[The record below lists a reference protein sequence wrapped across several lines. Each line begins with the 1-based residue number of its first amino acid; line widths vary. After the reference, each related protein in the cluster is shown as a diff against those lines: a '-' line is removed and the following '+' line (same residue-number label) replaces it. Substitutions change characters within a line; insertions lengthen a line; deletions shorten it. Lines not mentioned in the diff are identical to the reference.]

1 MKKKVVVIVSIIFVI
16 FTSWLLYSYLK
27 EYNNNV
33 HAQIG
38 KDKFRYTYWEAFSGN
53 KWDLFVNDRYV
64 SFVEPFEG
72 LSKKEMKEHLANEQL
87 IKCLFDEGN
96 IRIYGLPWVQY
107 GSKYKFIYTIDGE
120 KFYSYSDDIEEYK
133 EDPEI
138 KQRLDQLYGKYPKE
152 ELEKRE
158 QESWK

>member
-1 MKKKVVVIVSIIFVI
+1 MKKKIVIVISIVFIILGLWIVN
-16 FTSWLLYSYLK
+16 LYNK
-27 EYNNNV
+27 EYINNV
-33 HAQIG
+33 YMQIG
-38 KDKFRYTYWEAFSGN
+38 KDSYRYSYWDGFKDN
-53 KWDLFVNDRYV
+53 RWDLFINDNYV
-64 SFVEPFEG
+64 SFVVPFEG

-107 GSKYKFIYTIDGE
+107 ESKYKIIYTIDGE